1 MALQDFWQSVENW
14 PLSQFIAESTWAF
27 PTLETIHVI
36 AIVTVVGSVAIMDL
50 RLLGLASKKVPVTM
64 LEKDTLRW
72 TWAAFAIAA
81 VTGSLLVMSKAP
93 NYVANPYFLWKLA
106 VILAAGVNMA
116 IFHAVTWKSIG
127 AWNTSDALPRGA
139 RLAGGISLGL
149 WVLVVF
155 LARAIGFTLDKFGP
169 N

>member
-50 RLLGLASKKVPVTM
+50 RLLGLASRKVPVTVV
-64 LEKDTLRW
+64 EKDTLRW
-72 TWAAFAIAA
+72 TWAAFVVAAIS
-81 VTGSLLVMSKAP
+81 GSLLVMSKAP
-93 NYVANPYFLWKLA
+93 NYVANPFFRWKLFLI
-106 VILAAGVNMA
+106 VVAGVNMA
-116 IFHAVTWKSIG
+116 IFHLVTWKNVG
-127 AWNTSDALPRGA
+127 AWNTSLRVPRGA
-139 RLAGGISLGL
+139 ALAGGISLGI
-149 WVLVVF
+149 WVVVVF

-169 N
+169 S